1 MAATLWAEL
10 RPMYLQLHAYVRRRL
25 KERYGDDVIGTDGTL
40 PAHLLGESL
49 YITAEHLLGES
60 LYIAVG
66 TSAG

>member
-1 MAATLWAEL
+1 MAVTLWAEL

-49 YITAEHLLGES
+49 YNTAD
-60 LYIAVG
+60 